1 LGGERTR
8 SRHSLLFH
16 SACCVFARRLAATCH
31 AVECVKRGTG
41 ETGGTCKRGEAGVIG
56 GSTFGIRSS
65 ENLALR
71 TLNPRQSRS
80 SSPSRPAFCIS
91 AIERSV
97 FSRVYDLHFHK
108 NCLFSTDTMR
118 AKILI
123 VDDDRDI
130 LLGLEN
136 RITWMGHEPVTADN
150 GKDALRLIEQ
160 GEFDLVLL
168 DLELPFLSG
177 LEILQRVKGAS
188 PNELRTEGDSG
199 TTTTYTT
206 PLIIILT
213 AFGTIERAV
222 HAMQLGAFDF
232 LTKPFSAD
240 HLTVV
245 VQKALATVTLHR
257 QVDVLRKEVDD
268 RYDHLVGTNARMAA
282 QLTTAKQAAQ
292 SDVTVLLLGETGT
305 GKEVVARAI
314 HRWSPRRS
322 KPFVAVNC
330 AALPEHLLEN
340 ELFGH
345 EKGSFTG
352 AVKREPGK
360 IEMAEGGT
368 VFLDEIGDMPLPLQS
383 RLLRVLQDQTFYR
396 VGGTQPVR
404 TNVRF
409 IAATN
414 KDIRRAIQQ
423 GTFREDLYYR
433 LAVITVALPPLRER
447 MDDVPALA
455 RHFVN
460 RAVRMGLHRSCSL
473 SDHSLQALQQYQW
486 PGNIRELENVLTRAL
501 ILCPDDTLEPACL
514 HLADSPFPVA
524 AETETGSP
532 PRHYHESMEA
542 YSRKVIEDALRR
554 NGWNQTRASEE
565 LGLQRTYLTKLL
577 RQKDISG
584 RPPKDSSPSSE
595 DDSP

>member
-1 LGGERTR
+1 
-8 SRHSLLFH
+8 
-16 SACCVFARRLAATCH
+16 
-31 AVECVKRGTG
+31 
-41 ETGGTCKRGEAGVIG
+41 
-56 GSTFGIRSS
+56 
-65 ENLALR
+65 
-71 TLNPRQSRS
+71 
-80 SSPSRPAFCIS
+80 
-91 AIERSV
+91 
-97 FSRVYDLHFHK
+97 
-108 NCLFSTDTMR
+108 MR

-136 RITWMGHEPVTADN
+136 RIAWMGHDHVTADN

-160 GEFDLVLL
+160 GDFDLALL
-168 DLELPFLSG
+168 DLELPGLSG
-177 LEILQRVKGAS
+177 LEVLERVRDAFHR
-188 PNELRTEGDSG
+188 ERRTEEDSG
-199 TTTTYTT
+199 TTHST

-222 HAMQLGAFDF
+222 HAMQLGAYDF
-232 LTKPFSAD
+232 ITKPFSAD

-245 VQKALATVTLHR
+245 VNKALATVALHR
-257 QVDVLRKEVDD
+257 QVDVLRQEGED
-268 RYDHLVGTNARMAA
+268 RYGRLVGANDKIAA
-282 QLTTAKQAAQ
+282 QLKVAKQAAP

-314 HRWSPRRS
+314 HRWSPRS
-322 KPFVAVNC
+322 AKPFVAVNC
-330 AALPEHLLEN
+330 VALPENLLEN

-360 IEMAEGGT
+360 IEVAEGGT

-383 RLLRVLQDQTFYR
+383 RLLRVLQDQSFYR
-396 VGGTQPVR
+396 VGGTQPVL

-433 LAVITVALPPLRER
+433 LAVITVTLPPLRER
-447 MDDVPALA
+447 MDDIPALA
-455 RHFVN
+455 QHILT
-460 RAVRMGLHRSCSL
+460 RAIGVVTHRPCAL
-473 SDHSLQALQQYQW
+473 SDDALRVLQQYQW

-501 ILCPDDTLEPACL
+501 ILCPKDKIEPEYL
-514 HLADSPFPVA
+514 HLTDSLSPLA
-524 AETETGSP
+524 TGAKTDSS

-542 YSRKVIEDALRR
+542 HSRQVLEEALRR
-554 NGWNQTRASEE
+554 NDWNQTRAAEE

-584 RPPKDSSPSSE
+584 RQPKDSSSPSEE
-595 DDSP
+595 DGA

>member
-1 LGGERTR
+1 
-8 SRHSLLFH
+8 
-16 SACCVFARRLAATCH
+16 
-31 AVECVKRGTG
+31 
-41 ETGGTCKRGEAGVIG
+41 
-56 GSTFGIRSS
+56 
-65 ENLALR
+65 
-71 TLNPRQSRS
+71 
-80 SSPSRPAFCIS
+80 
-91 AIERSV
+91 
-97 FSRVYDLHFHK
+97 
-108 NCLFSTDTMR
+108 MR

-150 GKDALRLIEQ
+150 GEDALRLIEQ
-160 GEFDLVLL
+160 GDFDLVLL
-168 DLELPFLSG
+168 DLELPVLSG
-177 LEILQRVKGAS
+177 LEILERVRGAS
-188 PNELRTEGDSG
+188 RSERRTEEDSSA
-199 TTTTYTT
+199 TYST

-222 HAMQLGAFDF
+222 QAMQLGAVDF

-240 HLTVV
+240 HLTLVV
-245 VQKALATVTLHR
+245 KKALDNVALQR
-257 QVDVLRKEVDD
+257 QVDVLRQEVDD
-268 RYDHLVGTNARMAA
+268 RYDHLVGANAKMAM
-282 QLTTAKQAAQ
+282 QLAIAKQAAL

-305 GKEVVARAI
+305 GKEVVARTI

-322 KPFVAVNC
+322 KPLVAVNC

-360 IEMAEGGT
+360 IEVAEGGT

-396 VGGTQPVR
+396 LGGTQPVR

-433 LAVITVALPPLRER
+433 LAVITVTLPALRER
-447 MDDVPALA
+447 MDDIPALA
-455 RHFVN
+455 RHFLN
-460 RAVRMGLHRSCSL
+460 RAVRMGIHRPRVL
-473 SDHSLQALQQYQW
+473 SDSAVRALQQYQW
-486 PGNIRELENVLTRAL
+486 PGNIRELDNVLTRAL
-501 ILCPDDTLEPACL
+501 ILCPEDTIEPAYL
-514 HLADSPFPVA
+514 HLQNSPCPSTN
-524 AETETGSP
+524 EGETGSP
-532 PRHYHESMEA
+532 TRPYHECMDD
-542 YSRKVIEDALRR
+542 YSRRVIEEALRR
-554 NGWNQTRASEE
+554 NGWNQTRAAEE

-584 RPPKDSSPSSE
+584 RAPKDSTSSSE
-595 DDSP
+595 E